1 MENFELIARIKHESG
16 SKLLCVT
23 STLRNIDKVM
33 EAKGLSGTLINDRF
47 DITIQESINTAIAS
61 LNDLHL
67 VFKKYEEIANGKA

>member
-16 SKLLCVT
+16 SKLLCIA

-67 VFKKYEEIANGKA
+67 IFKKYEEIANGDA

>member
-1 MENFELIARIKHESG
+1 
-16 SKLLCVT
+16 
-23 STLRNIDKVM
+23 M

-67 VFKKYEEIANGKA
+67 IFKKYEEIANGKA